1 MAKFKTGKKLVE
13 ETHNL
18 WRDYSN
24 KRETWAKHA
33 VEDKEFRLGRQW
45 TTEQRRVLQERGQ
58 APVVVNRI
66 HPSVESAKALLT
78 ANRPRYR
85 ISRSFRG
92 YG

>member
-45 TTEQRRVLQERGQ
+45 TTEQRRVLQERPRIKPDYSFG
-58 APVVVNRI
+58 NR
-66 HPSVESAKALLT
+66 LL
-78 ANRPRYR
+78 
-85 ISRSFRG
+85 
-92 YG
+92 